1 MEKEVSRGSSQG
13 SCCSLEFWNILY
25 NSLLNLKFTR
35 RTKAVAYADDLI
47 LAVRGKTACEAEK
60 FSNCELS
67 KITAWSKSNKITFN
81 EDKSKDMF
89 ISRKRKETKEIT
101 VHLNKPLEQVN
112 TMKYL
117 GIIIHN
123 KFKFSEHIR
132 YAAEKC
138 TKLIHSLSKSAK
150 ISWGLKHGALKTIYK
165 GAILPFLLYGAPVWI
180 EALQY
185 EHNRLK
191 YIRVQRLIIIRI
203 AKAYRKVSNEALCI
217 PTGLIPIDIKIGEAF
232 QFYRLT

>member
-1 MEKEVSRGSSQG
+1 MEKEVSKGYSQG
-13 SCCSLEFWNILY
+13 SCCGPGFWNTLY

-47 LAVRGKTACEAEK
+47 LAVRGKTACEAET

-81 EDKSKDMF
+81 EDKSKVMLK
-89 ISRKRKETKEIT
+89 SRRKRKETKEIT
-101 VHLNKPLEQVN
+101 VYLNNKPLEQVN

-117 GIIIHN
+117 GIIIDN

-138 TKLIHSLSKSAK
+138 TKLIQF
-150 ISWGLKHGALKTIYK
+150 IQTGQN
-165 GAILPFLLYGAPVWI
+165 ILG
-180 EALQY
+180 
-185 EHNRLK
+185 
-191 YIRVQRLIIIRI
+191 
-203 AKAYRKVSNEALCI
+203 
-217 PTGLIPIDIKIGEAF
+217 T
-232 QFYRLT
+232 

>member
-1 MEKEVSRGSSQG
+1 M
-13 SCCSLEFWNILY
+13 L
-25 NSLLNLKFTR
+25 
-35 RTKAVAYADDLI
+35 
-47 LAVRGKTACEAEK
+47 
-60 FSNCELS
+60 
-67 KITAWSKSNKITFN
+67 
-81 EDKSKDMF
+81 

-101 VHLNKPLEQVN
+101 VYLNKPLKQVN

-165 GAILPFLLYGAPVWI
+165 AAILPFLLYGAPVWI

-217 PTGLIPIDIKIGEAF
+217 PTGLIPIDIKIAEAF
-232 QFYRLT
+232 QVYHLTKGNKKAEALVECDMEVKYWQHPAETITFITGNNEEISTIQIFTDGSKSGQGVGAGVAIFKSGPTLQVYNTS